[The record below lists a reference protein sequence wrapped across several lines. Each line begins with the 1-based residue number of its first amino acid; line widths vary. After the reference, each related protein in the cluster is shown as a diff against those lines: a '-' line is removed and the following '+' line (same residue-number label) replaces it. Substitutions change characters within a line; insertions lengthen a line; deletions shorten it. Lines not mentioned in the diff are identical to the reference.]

1 MAKEHSAEL
10 ISIRCHCS
18 KCGKIFP
25 YKKREVEFDGWS
37 IGNDEGGSHHG
48 GSSMVFTC
56 KGCNTYYHITLSE
69 Y

>member
-25 YKKREVEFDGWS
+25 YKEREVEFEGWEDQ
-37 IGNDEGGSHHG
+37 GHHG
-48 GSSMVFTC
+48 GSSMAFTC
-56 KGCNTYYHITLSE
+56 KGCNTFYFIMLSE

>member
-1 MAKEHSAEL
+1 MGKKHYAKL
-10 ISIRCHCS
+10 VSIRCYCS
-18 KCGKIFP
+18 KCDRIFP

-37 IGNDEGGSHHG
+37 SGVRHHG

-56 KGCNTYYHITLSE
+56 KGCNEYHSITLNE